1 MQQGTAAC
9 CETTDGEWKWAV
21 YYLCPRKDTK
31 RSIISCDLTA
41 NARSAASQTAS
52 SPPPNIQSSPAS
64 SHRMLW
70 DLRLISFQQRFMSP
84 AWCELPP
91 LSLLH
96 SVPSSCPSPSTVD
109 WHGTQWHPG
118 HEGRPA
124 AATHRREEAL
134 KRAQVIGAFLNI
146 R

>member
-1 MQQGTAAC
+1 MSSILSLSSQRHKKKHYFMRFDSERPFCSLANGF
-9 CETTDGEWKWAV
+9 
-21 YYLCPRKDTK
+21 LDT
-31 RSIISCDLTA
+31 
-41 NARSAASQTAS
+41 
-52 SPPPNIQSSPAS
+52 PPPNIQSSPAS

-84 AWCELPP
+84 AWCVLPP

-124 AATHRREEAL
+124 AATHRKEEAL
-134 KRAQVIGAFLNI
+134 KRAQMIGAFLNI
-146 R
+146 L